1 MFSGHADLPWTAAG
15 AQPGA
20 QDHVQIPYTLGFT
33 SPDGQVVMSPP
44 EEVVSMISAHS
55 LSAKGKLET
64 VFINGCKSE
73 PFGRAL
79 HAAGIPYVICW
90 KTLAEDAA
98 ARIAITTFFTSAA
111 AGAS

>member
-44 EEVVSMISAHS
+44 EEVVSMISAI
-55 LSAKGKLET
+55 LYQRK
-64 VFINGCKSE
+64 
-73 PFGRAL
+73 
-79 HAAGIPYVICW
+79 
-90 KTLAEDAA
+90 
-98 ARIAITTFFTSAA
+98 
-111 AGAS
+111 ASSR